1 MAIGTNVHLELPWQ
15 GNDPDDK
22 DQDKSRINRKMEGAA
37 HLVYTNMDKS
47 GSAQK
52 VNQAAAQ
59 KGQAEEIGS
68 LSSTLMKLGR
78 MTKAAALPDQELA
91 QVETPTLQK
100 QLEQTHEK
108 LIQARL
114 SFDRACQSG
123 DQALMTSEERVKQQL
138 LEEALSLQRA
148 LQERGIVQNTP
159 ASQECVIS

>member
-1 MAIGTNVHLELPWQ
+1 MAIGSNVHLALSWQ
-15 GNDPDDK
+15 GNDPEDK
-22 DQDKSRINRKMEGAA
+22 DQEISSINRKMEDAA
-37 HLVYTNMDKS
+37 HLVCTTMDKS
-47 GSAQK
+47 VPAQ
-52 VNQAAAQ
+52 QW
-59 KGQAEEIGS
+59 QAEEIGS

-123 DQALMTSEERVKQQL
+123 DQALMTSEERAKQQL